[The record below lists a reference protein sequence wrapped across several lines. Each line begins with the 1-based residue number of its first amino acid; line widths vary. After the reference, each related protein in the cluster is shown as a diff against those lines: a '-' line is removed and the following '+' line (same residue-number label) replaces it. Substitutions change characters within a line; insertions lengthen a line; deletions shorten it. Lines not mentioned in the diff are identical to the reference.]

1 MIVKKLPNRNP
12 IEIPDH
18 SRSVSGNGVLGYTVW
33 RYTEADTIESISR
46 TDRIHPLIKM
56 AVTRFLVL
64 ELGFVLLGCSVILS
78 VFSKHHLPS
87 VRGLLRQT
95 MKHIAH
101 NPRTSTH
108 RECTCRAYLVAHLP
122 GIGCPRGASRNHP

>member
-18 SRSVSGNGVLGYTVW
+18 SRRVSGKGSPGYTVW

-56 AVTRFLVL
+56 PVTRFLVL
-64 ELGFVLLGCSVILS
+64 ELGFGLFGCSFIMS
-78 VFSKHHLPS
+78 VFSKHHKPFKA
-87 VRGLLRQT
+87 RMAAAT
-95 MKHIAH
+95 
-101 NPRTSTH
+101 
-108 RECTCRAYLVAHLP
+108 
-122 GIGCPRGASRNHP
+122 PRGHTSQRGS

>member
-1 MIVKKLPNRNP
+1 MMVKKLPNKNP

-46 TDRIHPLIKM
+46 TDRIHPLIRM
-56 AVTRFLVL
+56 PVTRFLVL
-64 ELGFVLLGCSVILS
+64 ELGFMLFGCSVILS

-87 VRGLLRQT
+87 SAAQAL
-95 MKHIAH
+95 
-101 NPRTSTH
+101 S
-108 RECTCRAYLVAHLP
+108 
-122 GIGCPRGASRNHP
+122 